1 MRVLDLFAGI
11 GGFSLG
17 LEKAGFETVAFCE
30 IDPYAQSVLKKNWP
44 GIPVYDDVRC
54 ITADRLV
61 SDGIGVDVITGGF
74 PCQDISVAGN
84 QKGIDAERSG
94 LWSECARL
102 LGELRPRYAIF
113 ENVTNLLNGDGGNW
127 FKRVLWDIS
136 QIGYDAEWH
145 CIPAS
150 AIGAHHHRDRVW
162 IVAYPNS
169 DSQSGVALNAGE
181 IHPPSLLAYPSECEW
196 QSGAEKQRVLRA
208 LQENGAIDN
217 YTGRRGEAYPA
228 NISDPSSKGL
238 QGGKKARN
246 NGKDRQ
252 KPRNQL
258 ITGLGGVQGGI
269 WEIEPNVGRVANG
282 IPKRSHRLKCLGNAV
297 VPQIPEIIG
306 NTLIKEVKDG
316 RSYS

>member
-61 SDGIGVDVITGGF
+61 SDGINVDVITAGF
-74 PCQDISVAGN
+74 PCQDISLAGN
-84 QKGIDAERSG
+84 QEGLDGERSG

-102 LGELRPRYAIF
+102 LGEIRPRYAIF
-113 ENVTNLLNGDGGNW
+113 ENVTNLLAGQRGDW

-136 QIGYDAEWH
+136 ALGYDAEWH

-150 AIGAHHHRDRVW
+150 AVGAHHRRDRVW
-162 IVAYPNS
+162 IVAYP
-169 DSQSGVALNAGE
+169 
-181 IHPPSLLAYPSECEW
+181 
-196 QSGAEKQRVLRA
+196 
-208 LQENGAIDN
+208 
-217 YTGRRGEAYPA
+217 
-228 NISDPSSKGL
+228 SSKGL
-238 QGGKKARN
+238 QGGEKARN

>member
-102 LGELRPRYAIF
+102 LGELRPQYAIF

-150 AIGAHHHRDRVW
+150 AVGAHHHRDRVW
-162 IVAYPNS
+162 IV
-169 DSQSGVALNAGE
+169 
-181 IHPPSLLAYPSECEW
+181 AYPSECEW

-238 QGGKKARN
+238 QGGKKAGN

>member
-102 LGELRPRYAIF
+102 LGELRPQYAIF

-150 AIGAHHHRDRVW
+150 AVGAHHHRDRVW
-162 IVAYPNS
+162 IV
-169 DSQSGVALNAGE
+169 
-181 IHPPSLLAYPSECEW
+181 AYPSECEW

-217 YTGRRGEAYPA
+217 DTGRRGEAYPA

-238 QGGKKARN
+238 QGGKKAGN

-282 IPKRSHRLKCLGNAV
+282 IPKRSHRLKCLGKCCSPA
-297 VPQIPEIIG
+297 
-306 NTLIKEVKDG
+306 NT
-316 RSYS
+316 